1 MDYNPRYVPEEVIDF
16 FIRLVTMKLKDK
28 NNTNAPFLFTDDNTQ
43 IVVSSYPLS
52 QQVLNEYKLQNII
65 GLYEEF
71 NRVALNSLA
80 YSEELQILANDLVF
94 DENSTIYMYSKIG
107 RASCR
112 ERI

>member
-65 GLYEEF
+65 GLYEEV
-71 NRVALNSLA
+71 NRVELKNLA
-80 YSEELQILANDLVF
+80 YSEELKILSTEFDI
-94 DENSTIYMYSKIG
+94 DENSTIYMYYINV
-107 RASCR
+107 
-112 ERI
+112 